1 MEDCDGVYN
10 LAKAPIKNC
19 LSDFIHLNYSGVP
32 FYVSYLL
39 SGPSFLVCGTK
50 RDFFLP
56 KIVFLCKKSII
67 IIIIAAK
74 KRQRMESFVRMTLGR
89 RQVNF
94 VQAVIPL
101 HTSSPSSSPSSSSPL
116 SSLSISY
123 HHQPI
128 LHHYHCHTHHYHR
141 HRRRHCHHQDLVA
154 T

>member
-19 LSDFIHLNYSGVP
+19 LSDFIHLNYSGVSTLLCFLP
-32 FYVSYLL
+32 FIRALL
-39 SGPSFLVCGTK
+39 PGLRNKK
-50 RDFFLP
+50 RFFLP

-101 HTSSPSSSPSSSSPL
+101 HTSSPSSSSSSS

-128 LHHYHCHTHHYHR
+128 LHNYHCHTHHYHR